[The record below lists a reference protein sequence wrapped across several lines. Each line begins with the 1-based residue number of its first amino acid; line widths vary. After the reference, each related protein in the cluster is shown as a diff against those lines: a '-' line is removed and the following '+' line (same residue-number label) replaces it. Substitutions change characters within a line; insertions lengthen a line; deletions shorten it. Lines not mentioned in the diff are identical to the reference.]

1 MKFNKAPHVWYDFL
15 SSKNRK
21 KRRRKELLR
30 KAGLIDGVYV
40 NLKLVMKEE
49 ENG

>member
-1 MKFNKAPHVWYDFL
+1 MVCFL
-15 SSKNRK
+15 NSKNRK
-21 KRRRKELLR
+21 KKEEKGTTRR
-30 KAGLIDGVYV
+30 AGLIDGVYV